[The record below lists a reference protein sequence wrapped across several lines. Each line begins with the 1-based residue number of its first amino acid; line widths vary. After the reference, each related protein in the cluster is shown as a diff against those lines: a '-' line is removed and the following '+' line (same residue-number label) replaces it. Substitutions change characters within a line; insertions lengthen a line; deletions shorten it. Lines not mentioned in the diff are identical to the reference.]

1 MGTIQTNEIS
11 MSATKC
17 VLRCGNFIAVN
28 NSNKEHIIPN
38 AIGGRRVV
46 SGFICDHCNH
56 RTGATWD
63 SELARQLNPISLLL
77 GIRRTRGNVP
87 SQVFPT
93 SDGEEIKL
101 NHDGRMTI
109 AKPQVERTVDGNNTH
124 VRVHARSKQELR
136 RVIKG
141 IIGKH
146 YPQKMGELDDLVGTA
161 QDVSRYSDAMFRIDL
176 EFGGLKAGRS
186 LVKSAVAL
194 TFDSG
199 IDPNECDLALDY
211 LQTESGKPCF
221 GYYYVPDNDLVI
233 DRPRKTPFHCVHV
246 TGNPDTA
253 MILGYVELYGLHR
266 MVMCLSESYS
276 GKPFRNTYALNPVT
290 GGQLALDIELEMS
303 NSDIRSVYN
312 YEKFDEETRTL
323 AAINLFDY
331 IRELDFNRA
340 LDQVI
345 AYAVDD
351 AWSRQAGGQELQL
364 NSELLTPLIDE
375 VLQGLAPFVHHNI
388 GKFGIR
394 RS

>member
-1 MGTIQTNEIS
+1 
-11 MSATKC
+11 MSETKC
-17 VLRCGNFIAVN
+17 VLRCGNVIAAD
-28 NSNKEHIIPN
+28 NSSKEHIILN
-38 AIGGRRVV
+38 AIGGRKVV
-46 SGFICDHCNH
+46 SGFICDCCNH
-56 RTGATWD
+56 GTGATWD
-63 SELARQLNPISLLL
+63 AELTRQLNPISLLL

-93 SDGEEIKL
+93 SDGGQVQL

-109 AKPQVERTVDGNNTH
+109 ARPQVERTVDGNNTH

-141 IIGKH
+141 ILRKH
-146 YPQKMGELDDLVGTA
+146 YPQKIGELDDLVATA

-176 EFGGLKAGRS
+176 EFGGPEAGRS

-194 TFDSG
+194 TFDAG
-199 IDPNECDLALDY
+199 VDPHECDLALDY
-211 LQTESGKPCF
+211 LQKGSGKPCF
-221 GYYYVPDNDLVI
+221 GYYYDPDNDVVI
-233 DRPRKTPFHCVHV
+233 DRPSKTPFHCAHV

-253 MILGYVELYGLHR
+253 MILGYIEFYGLHR

-276 GKPFRNTYALNPVT
+276 GKAFRNTYALNPVT

-312 YEKFDEETRTL
+312 YEKFDEETRDL

-331 IRELDFNRA
+331 ICEIDFDKA
-340 LDQVI
+340 LDRAI
-345 AYAVDD
+345 ASAVDD
-351 AWSRQAGGQELQL
+351 VWARLDPSQDLYL
-364 NSELLTPLIDE
+364 NSERITPLIDE
-375 VLQGLAPFVHHNI
+375 VIRGLAPFVRHNI
-388 GKFGIR
+388 EKFGIP